1 MSNKIVDNLRACF
14 LGSSSIGD
22 GTDIVMGRPDEEAPP
37 EVSSGQLERIVA
49 SLEEQILFGRLHP
62 RERLVEADLAARFGV
77 NRHVVR
83 QALANLDAMGLV
95 ERVRNRGA
103 IVRDFSARD
112 AEDIYVVRE
121 LLELA
126 AAARLPLPA
135 SPQVIERLTTLQEQ
149 HDRGVED
156 GDLRRVFRLNIE
168 FHRLLYST
176 CDNRFLL
183 EAIELYA
190 YKSHAIRSYPM
201 TRRDYLSEKQSEHW
215 GMIEALRSGERERL
229 VEFCRRHI
237 ERAKNAYIEAYT
249 RRYGW
254 YRPFNGAAPE
264 RDDQRGSGGE

>member
-1 MSNKIVDNLRACF
+1 M
-14 LGSSSIGD
+14 
-22 GTDIVMGRPDEEAPP
+22 DIAMGRPDDEALPKAP
-37 EVSSGQLERIVA
+37 SGQLERIVA
-49 SLEEQILFGRLHP
+49 SLEEQIVFGRLHP
-62 RERLVEADLAARFGV
+62 RERLVEADLAARFAV

-121 LLELA
+121 LLELSA
-126 AAARLPLPA
+126 VARLRLPA
-135 SPQVIERLTTLQEQ
+135 ASQVIERLTTLQGQ
-149 HDRGVED
+149 HDRGVEE
-156 GDLRRVFRLNIE
+156 GDLCRVFRLNIE

-176 CDNRFLL
+176 CENPFLI

-190 YKSHAIRSYPM
+190 HKSHAIRSYPM
-201 TRRDYLSEKQSEHW
+201 TRSDYLSAVQNEHW

-229 VEFCRRHI
+229 VELCRRHL

-249 RRYGW
+249 RRYGS
-254 YRPFNGAAPE
+254 YRPFDDAAGE
-264 RDDQRGSGGE
+264 QDDQRGSGRE